1 MHDSLHSFR
10 ARNLTFPSSFV
21 VIDRALITSQEF
33 RCVWISLFERGHA
46 LRSRT
51 PSLAFN
57 YEDMRDLASK
67 FASSNETALFPGIS
81 VRYSFLRV
89 QSKLQKRS
97 CPAAI
102 KRFQL
107 RFQRFS
113 TFVRISRHI
122 VARIF
127 RVSKFL
133 HEKPCKLYLVFEI
146 LRNWNISINKL
157 LFHFN
162 TNILFNLL
170 PDLIFTIYYL
180 YCKWNISYPSVKFRF
195 LYAILWFQLCQNNIF
210 Y

>member
-1 MHDSLHSFR
+1 MTNLIIIRKNYFKIVDNFHNLISSFSPWYILHKISKYNDYFVKAEMHDSLHSFR

-133 HEKPCKLYLVFEI
+133 HEKPCKLYLVSNI
-146 LRNWNISINKL
+146 WNK
-157 LFHFN
+157 
-162 TNILFNLL
+162 
-170 PDLIFTIYYL
+170 Y
-180 YCKWNISYPSVKFRF
+180 
-195 LYAILWFQLCQNNIF
+195 
-210 Y
+210 

>member
-1 MHDSLHSFR
+1 MK
-10 ARNLTFPSSFV
+10 
-21 VIDRALITSQEF
+21 
-33 RCVWISLFERGHA
+33 RGHA

-170 PDLIFTIYYL
+170 PDLIFIIYIVNEIFLILQLNSGFYDFNYVTIL
-180 YCKWNISYPSVKFRF
+180 YF
-195 LYAILWFQLCQNNIF
+195 IF
-210 Y
+210 W